1 MQGERLLERN
11 QRKNDAK
18 SERSRTALLPLLSV
32 LAAVCSCYIVGLRNL
47 YCINNRYLYLPMSI
61 LPPCT
66 CCPRARWPI
75 PASICRYRYDRVTAD
90 VNRTMAGISSL
101 PEEIA
106 ISITASN
113 RIADLSQLVE
123 ELACNSL
130 DAKATQIDIFV
141 NLELMRIEVSD
152 NGDGFDAQV
161 VQVRN
166 SSSTPSKCSS
176 QLNL

>member
-1 MQGERLLERN
+1 
-11 QRKNDAK
+11 
-18 SERSRTALLPLLSV
+18 
-32 LAAVCSCYIVGLRNL
+32 
-47 YCINNRYLYLPMSI
+47 
-61 LPPCT
+61 
-66 CCPRARWPI
+66 
-75 PASICRYRYDRVTAD
+75 
-90 VNRTMAGISSL
+90 MAGISSL